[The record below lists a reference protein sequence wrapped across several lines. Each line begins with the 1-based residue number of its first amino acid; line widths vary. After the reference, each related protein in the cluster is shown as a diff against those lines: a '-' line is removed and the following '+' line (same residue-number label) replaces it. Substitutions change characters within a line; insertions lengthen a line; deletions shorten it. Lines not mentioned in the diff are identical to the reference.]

1 MITNNY
7 DNMTD
12 LIWHY
17 VKKENI
23 LDMQINELTHA
34 EKRNLA
40 NHVRDQINLFT
51 SKIIR
56 YI

>member
-40 NHVRDQINLFT
+40 NHVPEQINLFT

-56 YI
+56 YD